1 LKQLVVFL
9 FGFQLVLQGQ
19 VQTPPLNEV
28 SLLQNLIRFQSI
40 SEKEKD
46 LGEYLAAFCKK
57 KGLDVRYFSKTQN
70 SINFT
75 ASLYPLNLGKPNIIL
90 TSHLDVVSANEQKN
104 WRFPPFDGALFN
116 DTIWGRGAIDCKGLA
131 VMQIF
136 AVLSFIDES
145 KIKELPYNVTF
156 LGLSGEENNSP
167 NGANYIVKNH
177 LKELNPC
184 VVFGEGGSGLTHL
197 VPSKPELEVFGISVA
212 EKSSLWLRIDAKYKT
227 HGHGA
232 VPPDFYANK
241 RLIRALIDLLNQKK
255 TVKFSK
261 VSRQMFKDLGR
272 MEGGFKGFI
281 IKHINWIIFWP
292 FVKKYFREGEIFSV
306 LVNNT
311 FVITEMAS
319 LNTGSANQIGNG
331 AYAILDCRLLPG
343 TDKKKF
349 IRRMQFALGLK
360 VTITELSESPNSLP
374 SQKDAYYEEMKKAL
388 ISVYPKSM
396 VSPILFPASTDNN
409 YFRQYQIPTF
419 GIIPVVFSREA
430 LDGVHGDNEYLP
442 VKDLKLGIEVY
453 KTFLGNVLHR

>member
-1 LKQLVVFL
+1 M
-9 FGFQLVLQGQ
+9 LQSQ
-19 VQTPPLNEV
+19 VQVPPLNEV
-28 SLLQNLIRFQSI
+28 SLLQNLIRFESY
-40 SEKEKD
+40 SEKEKEV
-46 LGEYLAAFCKK
+46 GEFLADICRNQ
-57 KGLDVRYFSKTQN
+57 GLHVQVFSKTPT
-70 SINFT
+70 SFNFT
-75 ASLYPLNLGKPNIIL
+75 ASIYPLDLGKPNIIL
-90 TSHLDVVSANEQKN
+90 SSHLDVVPANEVKN
-104 WRFPPFDGALFN
+104 WRYPPFEAQLVN

-131 VMQIF
+131 VMQLSAI
-136 AVLSFIDES
+136 LSFFEKS
-145 KIKELPYNVTF
+145 KTEELPYNITF

-167 NGANYIVKNH
+167 NGASFMVQNH

-212 EKSSLWLRIDAKYKT
+212 EKSSLWLRVDAKNKT

-255 TVKFSK
+255 PVKFSK
-261 VSRQMFKDLGR
+261 VSRQMFKDLGK

-281 IKHINWIIFWP
+281 IKHINWAIFWP

-319 LNTGSANQIGNG
+319 LNTGATNQIGNG

-360 VTITELSESPNSLP
+360 VTITELSESPNTAP
-374 SQKDAYYEEMKKAL
+374 SAKDAYYEEMQKAL
-388 ISVYPKSM
+388 QSVYPKSM

-419 GIIPVVFSREA
+419 GIIPVVFSRAA
-430 LDGVHGDNEYLP
+430 LDGVHGDDEYLP

-453 KTFLGNVLHR
+453 KRFLGNVLHR